1 MPFSRSSWPRDETPV
16 LYYRQT
22 LPFEPPGKSL
32 KRQGSSQTREENPP
46 FSSGV
51 PVAPSTDK
59 TYITFNVKKKSL
71 GSSPLWQFSS
81 VTQSSRT
88 LCDPMDCST
97 PGFPVH
103 HQLLELAQIHVHR
116 VRDAIQPTLPLLSPS
131 PPTFNLSQH
140 HGLFQWV
147 NPSYQVS
154 KLWQSR
160 YWRVHL

>member
-1 MPFSRSSWPRDETPV
+1 MKPESCITGR
-16 LYYRQT
+16 

-103 HQLLELAQIHVHR
+103 HQLPELAQTHVHR
-116 VRDAIQPTLPLLSPS
+116 VRDAIQPTLPLSTPS
-131 PPTFNLSQH
+131 PPSIF
-140 HGLFQWV
+140 
-147 NPSYQVS
+147 PSITVFSNESILRIRCPNYG
-154 KLWQSR
+154 
-160 YWRVHL
+160 RVGSEEFICSEGVIH